1 VAKSLGANQFIAITG
16 GLLACLGL
24 AVSATLRISSFAR
37 YMWYEDLGLDVNPS
51 VSPELFRQIVA
62 ATPTDKSLFYFAV
75 ALIPVGLFLI
85 VLAVVRHKKAAG
97 GTSQWSAD
105 PQLVAEAAARGSRN
119 GMGGVG
125 VVFRWLVID
134 GRAGSYSWRTTW

>member
-1 VAKSLGANQFIAITG
+1 MAKSMGTNQFIAITG
-16 GLLACLGL
+16 GLLAFLGL

-75 ALIPVGLFLI
+75 ALIPVGLLLI

-97 GTSQWSAD
+97 RTS
-105 PQLVAEAAARGSRN
+105 
-119 GMGGVG
+119 
-125 VVFRWLVID
+125 
-134 GRAGSYSWRTTW
+134 